1 MYDHKR
7 LENENIIAVFDLD
20 SATESFTTRSFL
32 RECEKKKI
40 LVSLSRDIPRSI
52 IVTDDKV
59 YLSGISSKTLLQ
71 RLEGSLYNT
80 LSSVDSTKRG

>member
-1 MYDHKR
+1 MKSYNELDD
-7 LENENIIAVFDLD
+7 ENIIAVFDLD

-59 YLSGISSKTLLQ
+59 YLSGISAKTLLQ

-80 LSSVDSTKRG
+80 LSSVDSTIRG

>member
-1 MYDHKR
+1 MRNYKE
-7 LENENIIAVFDLD
+7 LEDENIIAVFDLD

-59 YLSGISSKTLLQ
+59 YLSGVSAKTLLQ
-71 RLEGSLYNT
+71 RLESSLYNT